1 MAEKILNSYETIFII
16 DATLDEE
23 TVTALKDK
31 FTTLIEQN
39 GELES
44 VDEWGK
50 RRLAYEINDRTEG
63 FYYLVNFKADS
74 EFPKE
79 DYRRYPKNYCYQ
91 KRRRIVFCEE
101 SGVSMNKV
109 ILMGRLTRDVE
120 MRQTPNGVSLARF
133 SIAVNRRF
141 AGKDAQQQ
149 ADFINCVAWRQTGEF
164 IARYFQKGSMIA
176 VVGSIQSR
184 SWDGNDGK
192 KQYATEVVVDEAYFT
207 GSRAESGTQGGG
219 NYQNQGF
226 NQGGFNAPQS
236 QPAQGS
242 EPNFGDDFD
251 MGDFSDLDGS
261 EDDLPF

>member
-1 MAEKILNSYETIFII
+1 
-16 DATLDEE
+16 
-23 TVTALKDK
+23 
-31 FTTLIEQN
+31 
-39 GELES
+39 
-44 VDEWGK
+44 
-50 RRLAYEINDRTEG
+50 
-63 FYYLVNFKADS
+63 
-74 EFPKE
+74 
-79 DYRRYPKNYCYQ
+79 
-91 KRRRIVFCEE
+91 
-101 SGVSMNKV
+101 MNKV

-226 NQGGFNAPQS
+226 NQGGFTLLNRSLHKAVNQTLVMILIWAIFRTLTVRKTICHS
-236 QPAQGS
+236 NIRVIKIDRRKITWLKEMTDHREQ
-242 EPNFGDDFD
+242 E
-251 MGDFSDLDGS
+251 DLRKRFVCS
-261 EDDLPF
+261 A

>member
-1 MAEKILNSYETIFII
+1 
-16 DATLDEE
+16 
-23 TVTALKDK
+23 
-31 FTTLIEQN
+31 
-39 GELES
+39 
-44 VDEWGK
+44 
-50 RRLAYEINDRTEG
+50 
-63 FYYLVNFKADS
+63 
-74 EFPKE
+74 
-79 DYRRYPKNYCYQ
+79 
-91 KRRRIVFCEE
+91 
-101 SGVSMNKV
+101 MNKV
-109 ILMGRLTRDVE
+109 ILMGRLTRDPEVRYSQGE
-120 MRQTPNGVSLARF
+120 QATAIARYTLA
-133 SIAVNRRF
+133 VDRRF
-141 AGKDAQQQ
+141 QRRDNSGNEQT